1 MIINNECARV
11 LLKEVSNL
19 GINKNL
25 VLDEFIL
32 NHPEFNEEEIFRSA
46 YYLNRH
52 DFLMVNNSTRYDENL
67 EVDKY
72 TKIRLVYRYRDFL
85 PYSLVDDEVWEEL
98 KKKID
103 IQKYNFQMLVDLLIR
118 KNTLELNQAF
128 SIPNDIVVRVN

>member
-1 MIINNECARV
+1 M
-11 LLKEVSNL
+11 
-19 GINKNL
+19 
-25 VLDEFIL
+25 
-32 NHPEFNEEEIFRSA
+32 
-46 YYLNRH
+46 
-52 DFLMVNNSTRYDENL
+52 
-67 EVDKY
+67 
-72 TKIRLVYRYRDFL
+72 YRYRDFL